1 VNNYRWF
8 NPSLPQTLQ
17 TGIILLYVNAF
28 FFFLYRAFASP
39 LGLLLLVGFVA
50 GAFGIANEKKWG
62 YFVGLGAAVLKILLL
77 LSLAPLSTILSDVNL
92 LLDFLFSAG
101 LVALLAHPMSRQY
114 QKIWFR

>member
-17 TGIILLYVNAF
+17 IAVLLLYVNALF
-28 FFFLYRAFASP
+28 MFLGRWFAFS
-39 LGLLLLVGFVA
+39 LGLILIVGFVA

-62 YFVGLGAAVLKILLL
+62 YFVGLGAAVLKIVLL
-77 LSLAPLSTILSDVNL
+77 LSLAPLSTILNDLNL
-92 LLDFLFSAG
+92 LLDFIFSIG
-101 LVALLAHPMSRQY
+101 LVGLLAHPMSRQY